1 MKEDTNGKVVKADEG
16 QNYGADSIKV
26 LEGLEAV
33 RKRPA
38 MYIGSTGKDGL
49 HHLVYEVVDNSID
62 EASAGYCDSV
72 VVRIRVDNSIVVEDN
87 GRGIPVDIHKTE
99 GVSAA
104 EVVLTKLHA
113 GAKFS
118 NESYKISG
126 GLHGVGV
133 SVVNA
138 LSSSL
143 ELEVRRD
150 GYVYTQSYV
159 NGVPTA
165 PLEKVGKT
173 RGRGTKITFKPNEEI
188 FEETEFS
195 FDVISNRMREL
206 AFLNSGVKITLVDER
221 TDKKSEFVYKGGI
234 LSFVEYLNRNKKVLH
249 RSPVYVDGAREDCYV
264 EVAIQYNDTYTENIF
279 SFANSIN
286 TTEGGTH
293 LIGFRSALTRV
304 FNNYAVNNKIFK
316 DSKESLKGED
326 LREGLTCVISVKVK
340 NPQFEGQTKTKLGNS
355 EVKGLVEGIVYDKIG
370 TYLEENPSVAKQL
383 LNKALD
389 ASRAREAARRAR
401 ELTRRKSALE
411 VGALPG
417 KLADCQERDPARSEL
432 FLVEGDSAGGSAKQ
446 GRDRKNQAI
455 LPLRGKVLNVEK
467 ARFDKMLQNEEIK
480 VIVTALGAGIGQGD
494 YDISK
499 LRYHKV
505 IIMTD
510 ADVDG
515 SHIRTLLLTFFFR
528 QMREMVERGYLY
540 IAQPPLFKVSDR
552 KNELYIHN
560 EEEMKAY
567 VLENGVSKLKLCL
580 DNGSAITGNRL
591 AGYVKKLIRMES
603 ILVKFEKEEKDR
615 EIIRILAGDPALS
628 ESDFKSE
635 AALQKVA
642 RRTAMAADPS
652 EKAAGETVQAELE
665 FMEKSIEYAVETDQE
680 HGLYKMIFRIRRE
693 GRIVMTCI
701 DRDTVRAPRFAEIKA
716 LLSQV
721 AALGEAPYRVAAEEG
736 GNDGRAVEMDS
747 MTALIDYV
755 VNTGKKGLAV
765 QRYKGLG
772 EMNPEQLWET
782 TMNPE
787 KRTLLQVRV
796 EDAVEADEIFT
807 TLMGDQV
814 EPRRDFIY
822 KNALYVSNLDV

>member
-1 MKEDTNGKVVKADEG
+1 MGHKYD
-16 QNYGADSIKV
+16 ADSIKV

-49 HHLVYEVVDNSID
+49 HHLIYEVVDNSID
-62 EASAGYCDSV
+62 EAAAGYCDSITV
-72 VVRIRVDNSIVVEDN
+72 KIRVDNSVVVDDN
-87 GRGIPVDIHKTE
+87 GRGIPVDLHKTE

-104 EVVLTKLHA
+104 EVVMTKLHA
-113 GAKFS
+113 GGKFS
-118 NESYKISG
+118 NDSYKISG

-138 LSSSL
+138 LSKTC

-150 GYVYTQSYV
+150 GNVYRQTYQR
-159 NGVPTA
+159 GVPDG
-165 PLEKVGKT
+165 PLEMVGKT
-173 RGRGTKITFKPNEEI
+173 RSRGTKVTFLPDDEI

-195 FDVISNRMREL
+195 YDTVANRLREL
-206 AFLNSGVKITLVDER
+206 AFLNSGVRIRLIDER
-221 TDKKSEFVYKGGI
+221 TGKENEFYYKGGI
-234 LSFVEYLNRNKKVLH
+234 VSFVEYINRSKKVLH
-249 RSPVYVDGAREDCYV
+249 KDPIYISGGREDCFV
-264 EVAIQYNDTYTENIF
+264 EVAFQYNETYLENIF

-293 LIGFRSALTRV
+293 LVGFRSALTRV
-304 FNNYAVNNKIFK
+304 FNNYALNNKIIK
-316 DSKESLKGED
+316 DPKDALRGED
-326 LREGLTCVISVKVK
+326 LREGLACVISVKIK

-355 EVKGLVEGIVYDKIG
+355 DVRGLVEGIIYDKLG
-370 TYLEENPSVAKQL
+370 SYLEENPGVARQI
-383 LNKALD
+383 LNKCMEA
-389 ASRAREAARRAR
+389 ARAREAARRAR
-401 ELTRRKSALE
+401 ELARRKSALD
-411 VGALPG
+411 VGSLPG
-417 KLADCQERDPARSEL
+417 KLADCQEKDPALSEL

-480 VIVTALGAGIGQGD
+480 LIVTALGTGIGDED

-528 QMREMVERGYLY
+528 QMRELIERGYLY
-540 IAQPPLFKVSDR
+540 IAQPPLFKVVD
-552 KNELYIHN
+552 KKQEFYIHN
-560 EEEMKAY
+560 EDQMKNY
-567 VLENGVSKLKLCL
+567 ILESGVQKVKLVMDDGSPFPVSGNKLLMLIKKVMRIEDLL
-580 DNGSAITGNRL
+580 DRFDKE
-591 AGYVKKLIRMES
+591 GYHRDLIR
-603 ILVKFEKEEKDR
+603 V
-615 EIIRILAGDPALS
+615 LAGDPALTD
-628 ESDFKSE
+628 ESFKSE
-635 AALQKVA
+635 KALQAVA
-642 RRTAMAADPS
+642 KRTGVALGDCV
-652 EKAAGETVQAELE
+652 AGFQIASDE
-665 FMEKSIEYAVETDQE
+665 D
-680 HGLYKMIFRIRRE
+680 HGGFKMIFNMNKNGQAAATCFSREVFRTPQFTDIRQ
-693 GRIVMTCI
+693 
-701 DRDTVRAPRFAEIKA
+701 
-716 LLSQV
+716 LLDQISIM
-721 AALGEAPYRVAAEEG
+721 GEAPYKDVSDSSTAPVVLESSKAL
-736 GNDGRAVEMDS
+736 VEHIMS
-747 MTALIDYV
+747 L
-755 VNTGKKGLAV
+755 GKKGITV

-787 KRTLLQVRV
+787 KRTLLQVTV
-796 EDAVEADEIFT
+796 DDAVQADEIFT

-822 KNALYVSNLDV
+822 KHALDVNNLDI